1 MVMYLIYPTLRVGN
15 SLHYHD
21 CIGPAQCVLSGF
33 IYMIYGLNLVES
45 ITLHDITL
53 HYAESS
59 RAEGFFNCE
68 PLSIFPLTTLKYFC
82 IYNGDQ
88 SFFNLK

>member
-1 MVMYLIYPTLRVGN
+1 
-15 SLHYHD
+15 
-21 CIGPAQCVLSGF
+21 
-33 IYMIYGLNLVES
+33 MIYGLNLVES

-68 PLSIFPLTTLKYFC
+68 PLSILTLTTLKYFC

-88 SFFNLK
+88 SFFQFEIIINVLLSSFRFEYPLNFISLRPYKCLL